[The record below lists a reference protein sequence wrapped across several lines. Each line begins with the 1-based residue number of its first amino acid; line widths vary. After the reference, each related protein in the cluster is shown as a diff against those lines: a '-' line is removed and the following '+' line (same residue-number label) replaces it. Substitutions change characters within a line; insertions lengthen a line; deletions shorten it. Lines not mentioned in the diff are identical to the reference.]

1 MKRMQLI
8 KDLLQEHNFLVKIDL
23 KATYFGIPL
32 DKSSRKYIRFQW
44 ERKLYKFLCSYLG
57 LGPVPPAK
65 TSEDPNCLIKED
77 RCKNKNILGDILV
90 MANVEKKF
98 ASKGYIDFSVNKSRF
113 CDKFEKVATNTIE
126 GH

>member
-32 DKSSRKYIRFQW
+32 NKSSLKYIRFQW
-44 ERKLYKFLCSYLG
+44 ERKLYRFLCLWLG

-65 TSEDPNCLIKED
+65 TSEDPNCIIKED
-77 RCKNKNILGDILV
+77 QCKNTNIFGRHSS
-90 MANVEKKF
+90 NGK
-98 ASKGYIDFSVNKSRF
+98 R
-113 CDKFEKVATNTIE
+113 
-126 GH
+126 